1 MDERK
6 KMNQGEKTGKERTSC
21 GLDAGQI
28 RQGLSPFWQGLAVQV
43 HEVVT
48 STNDLA
54 KKEAREGRPV
64 LVAAC
69 QQTAGRGRR
78 GRSFYSPAGTGHYL
92 SLAFPWEEEVPPTL
106 LTPLAAL
113 AAAEVLEDLVEAP
126 IGIKWVNDLYLGGK
140 KIAGILTEAVT
151 RLPKEAGVFLVL
163 GLGINLTPPPQGFP
177 QELAGR
183 AGSLT
188 QGERAL
194 DKNRL
199 VLQICHR
206 LGDWIQ
212 SLPDRGFLEGY
223 RARSFILGQKV
234 SLDTGEVIVPL
245 AISDQGGL
253 LYMKEGQLEELDSG
267 QVSLVDFPL

>member
-78 GRSFYSPAGTGHYL
+78 GRSFYSPAGTGLYF

-163 GLGINLTPPPQGFP
+163 GLGNGLGEETLV
-177 QELAGR
+177 ELVA
-183 AGSLT
+183 
-188 QGERAL
+188 ECV
-194 DKNRL
+194 D
-199 VLQICHR
+199 V
-206 LGDWIQ
+206 
-212 SLPDRGFLEGY
+212 FLELVAAAGHFLID
-223 RARSFILGQKV
+223 A
-234 SLDTGEVIVPL
+234 
-245 AISDQGGL
+245 
-253 LYMKEGQLEELDSG
+253 
-267 QVSLVDFPL
+267 VDFGLHDAAELVGHIVIAQDGVEVEIDDGASCGCNFISLGVVCCVLA